1 MPVALLESSPVRTVQ
16 RDTAVRVAQRLSH
29 DFHVFTVSLQ
39 ESAVAVTEGV
49 PPDPFCYPVPVSPHF
64 ECDDEAPVRDNGTI
78 VLHEVI
84 EWRDCLELRLPDLDI
99 NRASLL
105 LYGTDGY

>member
-1 MPVALLESSPVRTVQ
+1 M
-16 RDTAVRVAQRLSH
+16 
-29 DFHVFTVSLQ
+29 
-39 ESAVAVTEGV
+39 TEGV

-99 NRASLL
+99 DRAS
-105 LYGTDGY
+105 YCCTEQTDIKTEVSRYSVWA